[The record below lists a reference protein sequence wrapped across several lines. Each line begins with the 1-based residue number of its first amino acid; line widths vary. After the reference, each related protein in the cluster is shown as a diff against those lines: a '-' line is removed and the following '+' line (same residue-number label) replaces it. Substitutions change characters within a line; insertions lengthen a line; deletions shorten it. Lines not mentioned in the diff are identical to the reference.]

1 MRAFEFIINE
11 ASIFSRPTYTYGH
24 KIRVATSKNG
34 KALEQKIKEVLPT
47 FDRAEDLEWIESAQG
62 TVVDIAV
69 GKGDFSAIFKRPNGE
84 YLRLIGPMK
93 SIENSITHAPGQKG
107 SVEGNVGDIS
117 EPILSAA
124 VVAKL
129 TKREGKA
136 IGMVDESDVLRVLK
150 ETINDPNNLYVVE
163 DLNSPIADKIR
174 FTMAVRQPVADFLKR
189 KDIWDMPKYAD
200 KLAASVDYVNK
211 PEGDIAKY
219 ASHFYKNGKVDEI
232 VIKSDGLSEQRSRKS
247 DIEGFVKDPE
257 TGEMR
262 PLKSLDLSLKAGSKN
277 FGSVG
282 GGRLVNPT
290 GKQGVHT
297 KAVELFSP
305 LGVTIPV
312 SGDPKHR
319 SSKVKYW
326 QYAYNIASKKLSEE
340 LQGQDAKN
348 EAGVIEQM
356 VSFINTHLTA
366 GDPEVRVVKLERGK
380 ATVHTTRGLVD
391 RLKAEDIDLDCIYRD
406 GQSEKTGED
415 RPEIRIFDKNSN
427 QGFMYIRYGATT
439 DGSKVWNTISMEKLM
454 SEMTMVK
461 KKKGE

>member
-1 MRAFEFIINE
+1 MRAFEFVIRE

-47 FDRAEDLEWIESAQG
+47 FDRAEDLEWVESPQG

-69 GKGDFSAIFKRPNGE
+69 GKGDFSAIFRRPNGE

-93 SIENSITHAPGQKG
+93 SIESAVTHAPGQKG

-117 EPILSAA
+117 EPIISAA
-124 VVAKL
+124 AVAKL

-174 FTMAVRQPVADFLKR
+174 FTMALRQPTVDFLNR

-200 KLAASVDYVNK
+200 KVAASVDYVNK

-219 ASHFYKNGKVDEI
+219 ATFFYKNGKVDEI
-232 VIKSDGLSEQRSRKS
+232 VIKSDGLSDQKSRKS

-257 TGEMR
+257 SGEMR
-262 PLKSLDLSLKAGSKN
+262 PLKQTKISLKAGSKN
-277 FGSVG
+277 FGQVG

-312 SGDPKHR
+312 SDDPKHR
-319 SSKVKYW
+319 SSKVNYW
-326 QYAYNIASKKLSEE
+326 QYAYDIAGKKLSEE
-340 LQGQDAKN
+340 LQGQNAEN
-348 EAGVIEQM
+348 EAVVIEQM

-366 GDPEVRVVKLERGK
+366 GDPDVRVVKLERGK

-391 RLKAEDIDLDCIYRD
+391 RLKAEDIDLDCVYNEGFSKETD
-406 GQSEKTGED
+406 EP
-415 RPEIRIFDKNSN
+415 RPELRVVDNNSKLP
-427 QGFMYIRYGATT
+427 FMYIRYSSTVDGA
-439 DGSKVWNTISMEKLM
+439 KVWNTISMEKLM

-461 KKKGE
+461 KKESK